1 MELQAVLNHLQNQ
14 FLQAM
19 KEKTILNIV
28 LISGQN
34 ADRKLNDWTTLIAS
48 LWLIQMLL
56 IKKGN
61 YHALFFCPKK
71 TRETQLP

>member
-48 LWLIQMLL
+48 L
-56 IKKGN
+56 
-61 YHALFFCPKK
+61 
-71 TRETQLP
+71 